1 MAESGSGG
9 APAGGDAAFPNVV
22 LIGARASGKSRASR
36 KLAARVG
43 WTRISTDELLEARF
57 GPIAAFVERFGWER
71 FRKEESAV
79 LQGISG
85 ERLVVDCGGGIV
97 ETPQNISRLRELGT
111 VYWAR
116 APVAFLKQRLARR
129 KHRAGRPPLPGIP
142 PEDEAVM
149 VLERRTPLY
158 REAAVADLW
167 STGASSADQAEA
179 VETLLT
185 AHFGPPLALTV
196 AGRAVAD
203 LGAGLDTAAAEAG
216 PLDLIELRLDTLET
230 PGLAD
235 VGAILGDLP
244 EPLLARLIVTVRR
257 RSEGGRFT
265 GSEED
270 RIRLLAE
277 AGKLGAAYLDL
288 EFEADRESGGE
299 HARRLRLAAPAARLV
314 ASFHDLRSVPA
325 SLEALPERMAAMQPA
340 LTKVAVQA
348 AGWSD
353 VQRVHALIRDQSSQK
368 KSQKESQ
375 KESRKTP
382 FIGIAMGEAGAA
394 LRVIAGAAGAA
405 LSTYAPPEGLPAV
418 AAGQLNAKDIRSRH
432 RRWGRRLHAL
442 VPVYGVVGSPIGQSL
457 SPPMHEAAFRRL
469 GIEAAYLPFAVPLR
483 ELADFL
489 VAARLSGVGGLN
501 LTIPLKRAALPLL
514 DELDDDARRIGA
526 VNTIIPMNG
535 GFGGANTDWIGAVRS
550 LEEVVPLAGRRATVL
565 GAGGSARAVLYGL
578 TRAGAEPVV
587 ISRNDRKAAALADE
601 MGVRHAPWASLDR
614 AQGDILV
621 NTTPVGMAPD
631 REGCPA
637 PDAAIAAHEV
647 VFDLVFH
654 PEETRL
660 LRQAAGLGKRTV
672 PGLRMLILQAAAA
685 FERWIGRPAPIE
697 VMADAA
703 RKARSAR

>member
-1 MAESGSGG
+1 MAEFRSGG
-9 APAGGDAAFPNVV
+9 APAGRDAAFPNVV
-22 LIGARASGKSRASR
+22 LIGARTSGKSRASR
-36 KLAARVG
+36 KLAERVG
-43 WTRISTDELLEARF
+43 WTRVSTDELLETRF

-79 LQGISG
+79 LQGVTG

-97 ETPQNISRLRELGT
+97 ETPQNIPRLKELGT

-116 APVAFLKQRLARR
+116 APVAYLKQRLARP
-129 KHRAGRPPLPGIP
+129 KHRTGRPALPGIP

-167 STGASSADQAEA
+167 STAASGADKEEA

-185 AHFGPPLALTV
+185 AHFGPRLALTV
-196 AGRAVAD
+196 AGRTVAD
-203 LGAGLDTAAAEAG
+203 LRAGLDTAAAEAG
-216 PLDLIELRLDTLET
+216 PLDLVELRLDTLET

-235 VGAILGDLP
+235 VGAVLGDLP
-244 EPLLARLIVTVRR
+244 EPLLARLIATVRR
-257 RSEGGRFT
+257 GTEGGRFR

-277 AGKLGAAYLDL
+277 AGRLGAAYLDL

-299 HARRLRLAAPAARLV
+299 HARRLRQAAPAARLV

-353 VQRVHALIRDQSSQK
+353 VQRVHALVRDQA
-368 KSQKESQ
+368 
-375 KESRKTP
+375 SRKTP

-394 LRVIAGAAGAA
+394 LRVIAGSAGAA

-418 AAGQLNAKDIRSRH
+418 ASGQLNAKDIRSRH
-432 RRWGRRLHAL
+432 RRWGRRLHAP
-442 VPVYGVVGSPIGQSL
+442 VPVYGVAGSPIGQSL

-469 GIEAAYLPFAVPLR
+469 GIEAAYLPFAVPPP

-489 VAARLSGVGGLN
+489 VAARLSGVSGLN
-501 LTIPLKRAALPLL
+501 VTIPLKRAALPLL
-514 DELDDDARRIGA
+514 DALDDDARRIGA

-535 GFGGANTDWIGAVRS
+535 GFLGANTDWIGAVRS
-550 LEEVVPLAGRRATVL
+550 LEEAVPLAGRRATVL

-587 ISRNDRKAAALADE
+587 ISRDDRKAAALADE
-601 MGVRHAPWASLDR
+601 MGVRHAPWTSLDQ

-637 PDAAIAAHEV
+637 PDAAIAAHQV
-647 VFDLVFH
+647 VFDLVFD
-654 PEETRL
+654 PEKTRL
-660 LRQAAGLGKRTV
+660 LRKAAGLGKRTV

-703 RKARSAR
+703 RKAGSAR

>member
-1 MAESGSGG
+1 
-9 APAGGDAAFPNVV
+9 
-22 LIGARASGKSRASR
+22 
-36 KLAARVG
+36 
-43 WTRISTDELLEARF
+43 
-57 GPIAAFVERFGWER
+57 
-71 FRKEESAV
+71 
-79 LQGISG
+79 
-85 ERLVVDCGGGIV
+85 
-97 ETPQNISRLRELGT
+97 
-111 VYWAR
+111 
-116 APVAFLKQRLARR
+116 
-129 KHRAGRPPLPGIP
+129 
-142 PEDEAVM
+142 
-149 VLERRTPLY
+149 
-158 REAAVADLW
+158 
-167 STGASSADQAEA
+167 
-179 VETLLT
+179 
-185 AHFGPPLALTV
+185 
-196 AGRAVAD
+196 
-203 LGAGLDTAAAEAG
+203 
-216 PLDLIELRLDTLET
+216 
-230 PGLAD
+230 
-235 VGAILGDLP
+235 
-244 EPLLARLIVTVRR
+244 
-257 RSEGGRFT
+257 
-265 GSEED
+265 
-270 RIRLLAE
+270 
-277 AGKLGAAYLDL
+277 
-288 EFEADRESGGE
+288 
-299 HARRLRLAAPAARLV
+299 
-314 ASFHDLRSVPA
+314 
-325 SLEALPERMAAMQPA
+325 
-340 LTKVAVQA
+340 
-348 AGWSD
+348 
-353 VQRVHALIRDQSSQK
+353 
-368 KSQKESQ
+368 
-375 KESRKTP
+375 
-382 FIGIAMGEAGAA
+382 MGEAGAA

-697 VMADAA
+697 AFRVTTWGESHGPAIGVVVDGCPPRLPLSEADIQQELDRRRPGQSALTSPRREADRVAIQSGVIAGQTTGHPIAMVVQNRDA
-703 RKARSAR
+703 RPADYEALKTVYRPSHADYTFEAKYGIRDKSGGGRSSARVTVGHVAAGAVARVFLAERFGVECVAYVKRTQDVEAAVDPERVTRAEVERTPVRCPDPEAAVRMVELIDRIRRARDSVGGVVECAVRGVPAGLGEPVFDKLESDLAKAMLAINASKGFEIGSGFAGTRLRGSEHNDRFVMKDGRMATETNNAGGVLGGISTGMPIVFRVAFKPTSTIGLPQQTVDSEGKEPVVEPR

>member
-1 MAESGSGG
+1 MAEFRSGG
-9 APAGGDAAFPNVV
+9 APAGRDAAFPNVV
-22 LIGARASGKSRASR
+22 LIGARTSGKSRASR
-36 KLAARVG
+36 KLAERVG
-43 WTRISTDELLEARF
+43 WTRVSTDELLETRF

-79 LQGISG
+79 LQGVTG

-97 ETPQNISRLRELGT
+97 ETPQNIPRLKELGT

-116 APVAFLKQRLARR
+116 APVAYLKQRLARP
-129 KHRAGRPPLPGIP
+129 KHRTGRPALPGIP

-167 STGASSADQAEA
+167 STAASGADKEEA

-185 AHFGPPLALTV
+185 AHFGPRLALTV
-196 AGRAVAD
+196 AGRTVAD
-203 LGAGLDTAAAEAG
+203 LRAGLDTAAAEAG
-216 PLDLIELRLDTLET
+216 PLDLVELRLDTLET

-235 VGAILGDLP
+235 VGAVLGDLP
-244 EPLLARLIVTVRR
+244 EPLLARLIATVRR
-257 RSEGGRFT
+257 GTEGGRFR

-277 AGKLGAAYLDL
+277 AGRLGAAYLDL

-299 HARRLRLAAPAARLV
+299 HARRLRQAAPAARLV

-353 VQRVHALIRDQSSQK
+353 VQRVHALVRDQA
-368 KSQKESQ
+368 
-375 KESRKTP
+375 SRKTP

-394 LRVIAGAAGAA
+394 LRVIAGSAGAA

-432 RRWGRRLHAL
+432 RRWGRRLHAP

-469 GIEAAYLPFAVPLR
+469 GIEAAYLPFAVPPP

-501 LTIPLKRAALPLL
+501 VTIPLKRAVLPLL
-514 DELDDDARRIGA
+514 DALDDDARRIGA

-535 GFGGANTDWIGAVRS
+535 GFLGANTDWIGAVRS
-550 LEEVVPLAGRRATVL
+550 LEEAVPLAGRRATVL

-587 ISRNDRKAAALADE
+587 ISRDDRKAAALAGE
-601 MGVRHAPWASLDR
+601 MGVRHAPWTSLDQ

-631 REGCPA
+631 REGCPV

-647 VFDLVFH
+647 VFDLVFD
-654 PEETRL
+654 PEKTRL
-660 LRQAAGLGKRTV
+660 LRKAAGLGKRTV

>member
-1 MAESGSGG
+1 MAEFGSGG
-9 APAGGDAAFPNVV
+9 APAGRDTAFPNVV

-36 KLAARVG
+36 KLAERVG

-57 GPIAAFVERFGWER
+57 GPIPAFVERFGWER

-97 ETPQNISRLRELGT
+97 ETPQNIPRLRALGT

-116 APVAFLKQRLARR
+116 APVAFLKQRLSRP
-129 KHRAGRPPLPGIP
+129 KHRARRPALPGIP

-158 REAAVADLW
+158 REAAAADLW
-167 STGASSADQAEA
+167 STAASGADKEEA

-185 AHFGPPLALTV
+185 AHFGPRLALTV

-203 LGAGLDTAAAEAG
+203 LRAGLDTAAAEAG
-216 PLDLIELRLDTLET
+216 PLDLIELRLDTLEA
-230 PGLAD
+230 PGPPD

-244 EPLLARLIVTVRR
+244 KPLLARLIVTVRR
-257 RSEGGRFT
+257 RSEGGQFT
-265 GSEED
+265 GSEDD

-299 HARRLRLAAPAARLV
+299 HARRLRQAAPAARLV
-314 ASFHDLRSVPA
+314 ASFHDMRSVPA

-368 KSQKESQ
+368 ASQ

-394 LRVIAGAAGAA
+394 LRVIAGSAGAA

-418 AAGQLNAKDIRSRH
+418 ASGQLNAKDIRSRH

-442 VPVYGVVGSPIGQSL
+442 VPVYGVAGSPIGQSL

-469 GIEAAYLPFAVPLR
+469 GIEAAYLPFAVPPP

-501 LTIPLKRAALPLL
+501 VTIPLKRAALPLL
-514 DELDDDARRIGA
+514 DALDDDARRIGA

-535 GFGGANTDWIGAVRS
+535 GFLGANTDWIGAVRS

-587 ISRNDRKAAALADE
+587 ISRDDRKAAALADE

-614 AQGDILV
+614 AHGDILV

-654 PEETRL
+654 PEKTRL
-660 LRQAAGLGKRTV
+660 LRKAAGLGKRTV

>member
-1 MAESGSGG
+1 MAEFRSGG
-9 APAGGDAAFPNVV
+9 APAGRDAAFPNVV
-22 LIGARASGKSRASR
+22 LIGARTSGKSRASR
-36 KLAARVG
+36 KLAERVG
-43 WTRISTDELLEARF
+43 WTRVSTDELLETRF

-79 LQGISG
+79 LQGVTG

-97 ETPQNISRLRELGT
+97 ETPQNIPRLKELGT

-116 APVAFLKQRLARR
+116 APVAYLKQRLARP
-129 KHRAGRPPLPGIP
+129 KHRTGRPALPGIP

-167 STGASSADQAEA
+167 STAASGADKEEA

-185 AHFGPPLALTV
+185 AHFGPRLALTV
-196 AGRAVAD
+196 AGRTVAD
-203 LGAGLDTAAAEAG
+203 LRAGLDTAAGEAG
-216 PLDLIELRLDTLET
+216 PLDLVELRLDTLET

-235 VGAILGDLP
+235 VGAVLGDLP
-244 EPLLARLIVTVRR
+244 EPLLARLIATVRR
-257 RSEGGRFT
+257 GTEGGRFR

-277 AGKLGAAYLDL
+277 AGRLGAAYLDL

-299 HARRLRLAAPAARLV
+299 HARRLRQAAPAARLV

-353 VQRVHALIRDQSSQK
+353 VQRVHALVRDQA
-368 KSQKESQ
+368 
-375 KESRKTP
+375 SRKTP

-394 LRVIAGAAGAA
+394 LRVIAGSAGAA

-432 RRWGRRLHAL
+432 RRWGRRLHAP
-442 VPVYGVVGSPIGQSL
+442 VPVYGVVGSPIAQSL

-469 GIEAAYLPFAVPLR
+469 GIEAAYLPFAVPPP

-489 VAARLSGVGGLN
+489 VAARLSGVSGLN
-501 LTIPLKRAALPLL
+501 VTIPLKRAVLPLL
-514 DELDDDARRIGA
+514 DALDDDARRIGA

-535 GFGGANTDWIGAVRS
+535 GFLGANTDWIGAVRS
-550 LEEVVPLAGRRATVL
+550 LEEAVPLAGRRATVL

-587 ISRNDRKAAALADE
+587 ISRDDRKAAALAGE
-601 MGVRHAPWASLDR
+601 MGVRHAPWTSLDQ

-647 VFDLVFH
+647 VFDLVFD
-654 PEETRL
+654 PEKTRL
-660 LRQAAGLGKRTV
+660 LRKAAGLGKRTV

-703 RKARSAR
+703 RKAGSAR